1 MAALKFD
8 DEMGR
13 IQRAVATCH
22 DMAIRRST
30 VLEKVNAR
38 TGQAI
43 LEIGCGGG
51 FYACE
56 AARMVG
62 PSGRVCAVDISDD
75 QIAVARERCG
85 EFDWVECKI
94 ANALDLPYEDGV
106 FDAVY
111 CVQILE
117 YLPDVGKALS
127 EIQRVLRPGGTV
139 VNLATNWHSI
149 VWHSHDPERMKRVL
163 LAWDEHAP
171 HPNLPAGLLARMAR
185 VGLEPL
191 CQTPQPILN
200 TSYNENRFS
209 YWAAKM
215 ISAFVAGRSGI
226 SAAEA
231 NDWISEFD
239 ELEKEGAYFFASM
252 PIITEAVRVS

>member
-13 IQRAVATCH
+13 IQRALASCH
-22 DMAIRRST
+22 DMIIRRSA

-38 TGQAI
+38 TGEAV

-56 AARMVG
+56 VARMVG

-75 QIAVARERCG
+75 QIAVARERCA
-85 EFDWVECKI
+85 EFDWVECTT
-94 ANALDLPYEDGV
+94 ADALDLPYEGDT
-106 FDAVY
+106 FDTVY
-111 CVQILE
+111 CVQVLE
-117 YLPDVGKALS
+117 YLPDVDKALS
-127 EIQRVLRPGGTV
+127 QIRRVLRPGGTV

-171 HPNLPAGLLARMAR
+171 HPNLPAGLLARLAGT
-185 VGLEPL
+185 GLEPL

-200 TSYNENRFS
+200 TSYNENSFS

-215 ISAFVAGRSGI
+215 ISAFVAGRGGV
-226 SAAEA
+226 SAGEA
-231 NDWISEFD
+231 DDWLSEFD
-239 ELEKEGAYFFASM
+239 ALERKGAFFFASM
-252 PIITEAVRVS
+252 PIITEAVKVS